1 MQPFFT
7 TKRNTNRIVAS
18 AHLLDTDKIAY
29 ELLLCR
35 YNLSN
40 GYVAVAPI
48 VWCDRYNGNDNNTQH
63 RRRKC
68 RMPKYVTAT
77 NARIDSLRRLNFIE
91 ENHESA

>member
-35 YNLSN
+35 YNLAN
-40 GYVAVAPI
+40 GYVAAPI
-48 VWCDRYNGNDNNTQH
+48 VWCDRDNGNGDNNTPQE
-63 RRRKC
+63 K
-68 RMPKYVTAT
+68 MPHAKVRDGNECT
-77 NARIDSLRRLNFIE
+77 N
-91 ENHESA
+91 